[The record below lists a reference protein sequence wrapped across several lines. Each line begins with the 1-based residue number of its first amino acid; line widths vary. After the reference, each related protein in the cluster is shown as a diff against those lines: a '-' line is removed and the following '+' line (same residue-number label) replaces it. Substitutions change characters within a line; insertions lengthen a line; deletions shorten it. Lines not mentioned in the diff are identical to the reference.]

1 MNLFTISF
9 SRANSTRK
17 EGASMA
23 DETPEGKIIILDF
36 GNQSRKKIR
45 RLRRGKG
52 PLMDD
57 VKEAIQ
63 EVEQSGAIPAGSPVV
78 VAVVKQRRRKMFGL
92 W

>member
-1 MNLFTISF
+1 
-9 SRANSTRK
+9 
-17 EGASMA
+17 MA

-36 GNQSRKKIR
+36 GSQSRKKVK

-57 VKEAIQ
+57 LKEAIQ
-63 EVEQSGAIPAGSPVV
+63 EVQQSGAIPAGSPVV
-78 VAVVKQRRRKMFGL
+78 VAVVKPRRQRKMFGL

>member
-1 MNLFTISF
+1 LSF
-9 SRANSTRK
+9 HFPRK
-17 EGASMA
+17 HAATEEGAPMA

-36 GNQSRKKIR
+36 GNKSRKKVK

-52 PLMDD
+52 PLMND

-63 EVEQSGAIPAGSPVV
+63 EIQQSGAISPGSTVV